1 MFTLVTTYDD
11 SFSKSETCGTIV
23 DVFSAAAIYA
33 YDDECI
39 SIFAINNATKEF
51 VVDFTRG

>member
-11 SFSKSETCGTIV
+11 GFSKSETCETIV

-33 YDDECI
+33 YDDECV
-39 SIFAINNATKEF
+39 SIFAINNTTKEF